1 MPKWK
6 QDETEFTVSVNY
18 NESRGYQS
26 SIPKPIIDHLK
37 NPKKI
42 TFVIDKKNNVQ
53 IIPVIENESSFIENV
68 LENTLNPVS
77 SKGSKK

>member
-18 NESRGYQS
+18 NELRGYQS
-26 SIPKPIIDHLK
+26 SIPKPIIDHLN

-42 TFVIDKKNNVQ
+42 TFVIDKKLVK
-53 IIPVIENESSFIENV
+53 IIPFIENESSFIENT
-68 LENTLNPVS
+68 LENTLKPVT
-77 SKGSKK
+77 SKRDKK

>member
-18 NESRGYQS
+18 NETRGYQS
-26 SIPKPIIDHLK
+26 SIPKPIIDHLN

-53 IIPVIENESSFIENV
+53 IIPVTESSFIEKN
-68 LENTLNPVS
+68 LEQTLTPTTGKRGKN
-77 SKGSKK
+77 

>member
-18 NESRGYQS
+18 NVLRGYQS

-42 TFVIDKKNNVQ
+42 TFVIDNNHVKIVPFTEKEFFKNELQQALKN
-53 IIPVIENESSFIENV
+53 SK
-68 LENTLNPVS
+68 

>member
-18 NESRGYQS
+18 NIIRGYQS
-26 SIPKPIIDHLK
+26 SIPKPVIDHLN

-42 TFVIDKKNNVQ
+42 TFVIGKNDVKVVPATDESFVKQEVNKALKTLVSKRGKK
-53 IIPVIENESSFIENV
+53 
-68 LENTLNPVS
+68 
-77 SKGSKK
+77 